1 MRKIILFFLL
11 AIASASCF
19 AQSDVVTEMCGVKF
33 GSDRPTARTIL
44 TNKYGDP
51 SMDELNA
58 IGFDNV
64 TYAGIK
70 FDYIFFTFQ
79 NDGVR
84 SYLSECMMGFICDTA
99 EEAKNGREYLKG
111 ILGNKYEMQ
120 EDIDDNKFKC
130 YFGGTS
136 PVNSDEYA
144 FKLYVTK
151 NTTDKKGYFVC
162 LKYGEFDYINE
173 SL

>member
-70 FDYIFFTFQ
+70 FDFIFFTFQ
-79 NDGVR
+79 NDGGQK
-84 SYLSECMMGFICDTA
+84 LSQRMYD
-99 EEAKNGREYLKG
+99 G
-111 ILGNKYEMQ
+111 IFMRYCRRGKERQ
-120 EDIDDNKFKC
+120 RI
-130 YFGGTS
+130 S
-136 PVNSDEYA
+136 
-144 FKLYVTK
+144 
-151 NTTDKKGYFVC
+151 
-162 LKYGEFDYINE
+162 
-173 SL
+173 